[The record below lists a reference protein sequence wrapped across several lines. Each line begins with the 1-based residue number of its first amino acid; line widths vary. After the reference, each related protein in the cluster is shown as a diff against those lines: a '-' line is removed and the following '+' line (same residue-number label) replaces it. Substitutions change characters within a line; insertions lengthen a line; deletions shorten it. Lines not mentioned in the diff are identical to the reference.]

1 MVDALRVMSPNL
13 YKMQI
18 IQVLKKIINNHIL
31 VIQIRLHV
39 GRLLVEIIPL
49 RQIMPLSRLHN
60 NNLAIQKLIIIYQGI
75 RNCSMDKISLLGR
88 I

>member
-1 MVDALRVMSPNL
+1 MVDALRVMSPSL

-60 NNLAIQKLIIIYQGI
+60 NNLAIQKHIIIYQGI
-75 RNCSMDKISLLGR
+75 RNCNMGKISLLGR